1 MKYAVIDIGSNTVRL
16 CIYELKKEKLS
27 LVLNRRVMALLGS
40 KVVDGALSKEGI
52 AAACDALLELKPFIQ
67 KSNVQ
72 KTFVFATAALR
83 NISNTEKAV
92 AEIEQKTG
100 FLIDVLS
107 GEEEAF
113 LTFSG
118 AAREQDIYDG
128 VIADIGG
135 GSTELVLIKNGK
147 PIQTASMP
155 IGSLVAFVRFVGKR
169 PAEKKQIMAIREY
182 VKELIGQ
189 SFTEKKTAEVLF
201 GIGGAA
207 RTAHE
212 LEKIL
217 YPASGGAMET
227 LEVLLERLLSD
238 ETLAEES
245 ILKAS
250 PERLD
255 TALPGVA
262 ILCEVAAFFGCK
274 RLDVCKAGVRE
285 GYMNKQLGRLGKE
298 GA

>member
-16 CIYELKKEKLS
+16 CIYEFRKNKLS

-40 KVVDGALSKEGI
+40 KVKDGALSREGI
-52 AAACDALLELKPFIQ
+52 AAACEALLSLKKFIT
-67 KSNVQ
+67 SANVH

-83 NISNTEKAV
+83 NISNTEEAV
-92 AEIEQKTG
+92 AEIQEKTG

-118 AAREQDIYDG
+118 AAHEQEIYDG

-135 GSTELVLIKNGK
+135 GSTELVLIKEGK
-147 PIQTASMP
+147 PVQTASLP

-169 PAEKKQIMAIREY
+169 PATKGQIMEIRRY
-182 VKELIGQ
+182 VRDLIHN
-189 SFTEKKTAEVLF
+189 SFETGLSGEVLF

-217 YPASGGAMET
+217 YPTSGGAMET

-262 ILCEVAAFFGCK
+262 ILCEVAAFFGCM
-274 RLDVCKAGVRE
+274 RLDVCRAGVRE
-285 GYMNKQLGRLGKE
+285 GYINKQLGLLGNE

>member
-16 CIYELKKEKLS
+16 CIYELKKDKLT

-40 KVVDGALSKEGI
+40 KVVDGALSREGI
-52 AAACDALLELKPFIQ
+52 TAACDALLSLKKFI
-67 KSNVQ
+67 KESKVQ

-83 NISNTEKAV
+83 NIFNTEEAV
-92 AEIEQKTG
+92 AEIQEKTG
-100 FLIDVLS
+100 LTIDVLS
-107 GEEEAF
+107 GEDEAN
-113 LTFSG
+113 LTFAG
-118 AAREQDIYDG
+118 VAREQDIYDG

-135 GSTELVLIKNGK
+135 GSTELILVKEGR
-147 PIQTASMP
+147 PVQTVSLP

-169 PAEKKQIMAIREY
+169 PATKEQIMAIRQY
-182 VKELIGQ
+182 VRDLIQKSFMQKQ
-189 SFTEKKTAEVLF
+189 SAEVLF

-207 RTAHE
+207 RTAYE

-217 YPASGGAMET
+217 YPASGGAMNTLET
-227 LEVLLERLLSD
+227 LLDRLLGD
-238 ETLAEES
+238 EALAEAS
-245 ILKAS
+245 ILQAS

-274 RLDVCKAGVRE
+274 HLDVCRAGVRE
-285 GYMNKQLGRLGKE
+285 GYINKQLGLVGKE

>member
-16 CIYELKKEKLS
+16 CVYEQKGDKLS
-27 LVLNRRVMALLGS
+27 LILNRRVMTLLGS
-40 KVVDGALSKEGI
+40 KVVDGMLTQEGI
-52 AAACDALLELKPFIQ
+52 TAACDALLSLKDFIR
-67 KSNVQ
+67 KSKAQ

-83 NISNTEKAV
+83 NIANTEAAV
-92 AEIEQKTG
+92 SEIQKKTG
-100 FLIDVLS
+100 FFIDVLS
-107 GEEEAF
+107 GEDEAF

-118 AAREQDIYDG
+118 AAGEQDIYDG

-135 GSTELVLIKNGK
+135 GSTELVLIKEGK
-147 PIQTASMP
+147 PVQTASFP
-155 IGSLVAFVRFVGKR
+155 IGSLTAFVRFVGKR
-169 PAEKKQIMAIREY
+169 PAEREQIMALRQFVRKMIAEKFA
-182 VKELIGQ
+182 KE
-189 SFTEKKTAEVLF
+189 TTAKVLY

-217 YPASGGAMET
+217 YPASGGAFKTLET
-227 LEVLLERLLSD
+227 LLYRLLDD
-238 ETLAEES
+238 EPLAEKS
-245 ILKAS
+245 ILQAS

-262 ILCEVAAFFGCK
+262 ILCEVADFFGCQN
-274 RLDVCKAGVRE
+274 LDVCKAGVRE
-285 GYMNKQLGRLGKE
+285 GYIQKQIGLLGNE

>member
-16 CIYELKKEKLS
+16 CAYQEAQGDMKQFI
-27 LVLNRRVMALLGS
+27 NQPIMAKLGS
-40 KVVDGALSKEGI
+40 KTKDGAMTEEGVV
-52 AAACDALLELKPFIQ
+52 AACDALETLKKTI
-67 KSNVQ
+67 SENCID

-83 NISNTEKAV
+83 NISNTEEVVKT
-92 AEIEQKTG
+92 IQKNTG
-100 FLIDVLS
+100 LVINVLS

-118 AAREQDIYDG
+118 AAKEQGIQDG

-135 GSTELVLIKNGK
+135 GSTELILVKSGEPVK
-147 PIQTASMP
+147 TASFP
-155 IGSLVAFVRFVGKR
+155 IGSLTAFVRFVEKR
-169 PAEKKQIMAIREY
+169 PAKPEEITAIRNH
-182 VKELIGQ
+182 VRAIISQ
-189 SFTEKKTAEVLF
+189 VFQPTQTAEVLY

-207 RTAHE
+207 RTASE

-217 YPASGGAMET
+217 YPTAGGAMET
-227 LEVLLERLLSD
+227 LETLLYRLLDDSS
-238 ETLAEES
+238 LAEES

-262 ILCEVAAFFGCK
+262 ILCEVAEFFGCS

-285 GYMNKQLGRLGKE
+285 GYINRQLEKE
-298 GA
+298 GHE

>member
-16 CIYELKKEKLS
+16 CAYESADGELKQFI
-27 LVLNRRVMALLGS
+27 NHPIMAKLGS
-40 KVVDGALSKEGI
+40 KRENGALTAEGVCV
-52 AAACDALLELKPFIQ
+52 ACDALIKLKAIILENGID
-67 KSNVQ
+67 

-83 NISNTEKAV
+83 NITNSEAV
-92 AEIEQKTG
+92 VKEIQAKTG
-100 FLIDVLS
+100 IYIDVLS

-118 AAREQDIYDG
+118 AVKEQGISDG

-135 GSTELVLIKNGK
+135 GSTELILVKDGR
-147 PIQTASMP
+147 PVQTASFP
-155 IGSLVAFVRFVGKR
+155 IGSLTAFVRFVGKR
-169 PAEKKQIMAIREY
+169 PAEHQEIMEIRKHIRNI
-182 VKELIGQ
+182 VSQKFNSEL
-189 SFTEKKTAEVLF
+189 SAEVLY

-207 RTAHE
+207 RTASE

-217 YPASGGAMET
+217 YPASGGAIET
-227 LEVLLERLLSD
+227 LETLLQRLLD
-238 ETLAEES
+238 DDALAEAS

-262 ILCEVAAFFGCK
+262 ILCEVAEFFGCR

-285 GYMNKQLGRLGKE
+285 GYINRQLEKE
-298 GA
+298 GTE